1 MSDHVPC
8 DGTIHPKVSVFENGI
23 SMQFRIASGRPP
35 SSQAEHDLV
44 GDLYLALRFP
54 GIDLK
59 PLHRSLPR
67 AVNHT
72 IITALRREGL
82 LDNEAMPPQS
92 AVLTVGDIWDVI
104 VSSPHLVDLIRLQDA
119 PEFTRG
125 AERVVQVTGRVLR
138 GWGGMP
144 ALDADERDPVSPSQ
158 IDQHDATDMDVDAA
172 QMLQFVR
179 EALHR
184 INPDFLEQFANALS
198 HQDAMRMLQTIEAR
212 RRLERRLP
220 PDDPA
225 HRMISDLR
233 QALEGME
240 QDDGRATLAAAAHRA
255 AEDGDQ
261 ITNRLVDQ
269 LMRLLHDVATSMN
282 SDVSDIV
289 HALDEQS
296 LAFLLAMR
304 AADRRGRLFH
314 DIIRKVKDDAPA
326 ADRSNLLH
334 DALELARHAYHAAV
348 RHVVEEV
355 RSREDGNV
363 SFEDD
368 RRQLDAIQRLLALD
382 PAMLEERLQNARD
395 ALNAIHR
402 ETVQRM
408 VRAMREQSP
417 NAPPFDSEPTEDE
430 IAMIQQA
437 LRDGANG
444 DADDASQDLYRT
456 LQALRD
462 DAIRE
467 ACAALRQHGLMSPR
481 RGKDGDVSF
490 EDDRRQLDAIQRLLA
505 LDPAMLEERLQNARD
520 ALNAI
525 HRETV
530 QRMVR
535 AMREQSPN
543 ASPFDSEPTEDE
555 IAMIRQAL
563 RDGANGD
570 ADDASQELYRTLQAL
585 RDDAIW
591 EACAALRQHGLVSSH
606 ADDGDYAISD
616 AEIDALVDAL
626 QAYATTMNH
635 ARQDLNLPEDSWSDH
650 LAQQSAQGLLAQREE
665 VRRLVCDM
673 TSASDVD
680 VDELMRDVNM
690 TAMQFLRNSLRAL
703 SAPLDDQS
711 PMLPMDADDILS
723 AAMQMG
729 GRKKDGGEHI
739 IDDLPPEVQAWLA
752 QAMEIARRALD
763 PSGSHGADAGGGRSG
778 GDARGRRSGADV
790 GDGFSDADAEDA
802 FNRSGGDH
810 RMSMYDMSA
819 AAFATYA
826 DQVDIDLT
834 NLGGV
839 SVNVPSVDSP
849 YADAF
854 VDVLNNVEQFAAVGT
869 DVGIFGDDRDRASD
883 SSFVRETDIAPPEDA
898 LHPSRVM
905 PPSDSIFDDPNTLQ
919 DYLADLLL
927 EVNHAIQEQF
937 APDNYNRVLEGT
949 VDVGALVRDF
959 GIGAGELRAVPIDE
973 IVDLA
978 RHVNAMPGL
987 HDILVV
993 FDRVNS
999 ILTQT
1004 FASESDRTDP
1014 FAAPIVRPTDD
1025 LFSVLHFDPTIVTN
1039 NPFINA
1045 VRARE
1050 LLEGTLSGYVPPPE
1064 QTARGPLV
1072 AAVDDSLSMDGGR
1085 RTVAHAIT
1093 LALAAEAIRS
1103 GRDVTLIKFA
1113 SAHDPM
1119 VIFSSH
1125 DPAHA
1130 NESRIGMLNRLL
1142 SWVQFTIKGGTDFDR
1157 PLGEIARIAESSELR
1172 GCDAVF
1178 ITDGECTISK
1188 PVIDQWRRL
1197 CEERDLGMLALAIG
1211 ADQRGVAVLRTI
1223 STEIYLFPGEQFER
1237 SPDSVASIVARFL
1250 QTRVRGEV
1258 WNPGAEARSAI
1269 RHGRS
1274 A

>member
-417 NAPPFDSEPTEDE
+417 NA
-430 IAMIQQA
+430 
-437 LRDGANG
+437 
-444 DADDASQDLYRT
+444 
-456 LQALRD
+456 
-462 DAIRE
+462 
-467 ACAALRQHGLMSPR
+467 
-481 RGKDGDVSF
+481 
-490 EDDRRQLDAIQRLLA
+490 
-505 LDPAMLEERLQNARD
+505 
-520 ALNAI
+520 
-525 HRETV
+525 
-530 QRMVR
+530 
-535 AMREQSPN
+535 
-543 ASPFDSEPTEDE
+543 SPFDSEPTEDE

-650 LAQQSAQGLLAQREE
+650 LAQQSAQELLAQREE

-869 DVGIFGDDRDRASD
+869 DVGSFGDDRDRASD

-1039 NPFINA
+1039 NSFINA

-1119 VIFSSH
+1119 VTFSSH

-1157 PLGEIARIAESSELR
+1157 PLGEIARVAESSELR

-1211 ADQRGVAVLRTI
+1211 TDQRGVAVLRTI

-1258 WNPGAEARSAI
+1258 WNPSAEARSAI

>member
-467 ACAALRQHGLMSPR
+467 ACAALRQHGL
-481 RGKDGDVSF
+481 
-490 EDDRRQLDAIQRLLA
+490 
-505 LDPAMLEERLQNARD
+505 
-520 ALNAI
+520 
-525 HRETV
+525 
-530 QRMVR
+530 
-535 AMREQSPN
+535 
-543 ASPFDSEPTEDE
+543 
-555 IAMIRQAL
+555 
-563 RDGANGD
+563 
-570 ADDASQELYRTLQAL
+570 
-585 RDDAIW
+585 
-591 EACAALRQHGLVSSH
+591 VSSH

-987 HDILVV
+987 HDILVI

-1211 ADQRGVAVLRTI
+1211 TDQRGVAVLRTI

>member
-1 MSDHVPC
+1 
-8 DGTIHPKVSVFENGI
+8 
-23 SMQFRIASGRPP
+23 
-35 SSQAEHDLV
+35 
-44 GDLYLALRFP
+44 
-54 GIDLK
+54 
-59 PLHRSLPR
+59 
-67 AVNHT
+67 
-72 IITALRREGL
+72 
-82 LDNEAMPPQS
+82 
-92 AVLTVGDIWDVI
+92 
-104 VSSPHLVDLIRLQDA
+104 
-119 PEFTRG
+119 
-125 AERVVQVTGRVLR
+125 
-138 GWGGMP
+138 
-144 ALDADERDPVSPSQ
+144 
-158 IDQHDATDMDVDAA
+158 
-172 QMLQFVR
+172 
-179 EALHR
+179 
-184 INPDFLEQFANALS
+184 
-198 HQDAMRMLQTIEAR
+198 
-212 RRLERRLP
+212 
-220 PDDPA
+220 
-225 HRMISDLR
+225 
-233 QALEGME
+233 
-240 QDDGRATLAAAAHRA
+240 
-255 AEDGDQ
+255 
-261 ITNRLVDQ
+261 
-269 LMRLLHDVATSMN
+269 
-282 SDVSDIV
+282 
-289 HALDEQS
+289 
-296 LAFLLAMR
+296 
-304 AADRRGRLFH
+304 
-314 DIIRKVKDDAPA
+314 
-326 ADRSNLLH
+326 
-334 DALELARHAYHAAV
+334 
-348 RHVVEEV
+348 
-355 RSREDGNV
+355 
-363 SFEDD
+363 
-368 RRQLDAIQRLLALD
+368 
-382 PAMLEERLQNARD
+382 
-395 ALNAIHR
+395 
-402 ETVQRM
+402 
-408 VRAMREQSP
+408 
-417 NAPPFDSEPTEDE
+417 
-430 IAMIQQA
+430 
-437 LRDGANG
+437 
-444 DADDASQDLYRT
+444 
-456 LQALRD
+456 
-462 DAIRE
+462 
-467 ACAALRQHGLMSPR
+467 
-481 RGKDGDVSF
+481 
-490 EDDRRQLDAIQRLLA
+490 
-505 LDPAMLEERLQNARD
+505 
-520 ALNAI
+520 
-525 HRETV
+525 
-530 QRMVR
+530 
-535 AMREQSPN
+535 
-543 ASPFDSEPTEDE
+543 
-555 IAMIRQAL
+555 
-563 RDGANGD
+563 
-570 ADDASQELYRTLQAL
+570 
-585 RDDAIW
+585 
-591 EACAALRQHGLVSSH
+591 
-606 ADDGDYAISD
+606 
-616 AEIDALVDAL
+616 
-626 QAYATTMNH
+626 
-635 ARQDLNLPEDSWSDH
+635 
-650 LAQQSAQGLLAQREE
+650 
-665 VRRLVCDM
+665 
-673 TSASDVD
+673 
-680 VDELMRDVNM
+680 
-690 TAMQFLRNSLRAL
+690 
-703 SAPLDDQS
+703 
-711 PMLPMDADDILS
+711 
-723 AAMQMG
+723 
-729 GRKKDGGEHI
+729 
-739 IDDLPPEVQAWLA
+739 
-752 QAMEIARRALD
+752 
-763 PSGSHGADAGGGRSG
+763 
-778 GDARGRRSGADV
+778 
-790 GDGFSDADAEDA
+790 
-802 FNRSGGDH
+802 
-810 RMSMYDMSA
+810 MSMYDMSA

-826 DQVDIDLT
+826 DQVDIDFT

-869 DVGIFGDDRDRASD
+869 DVGSFGDDRDRASD

-1039 NPFINA
+1039 NSFINA

-1119 VIFSSH
+1119 VTFSSH

-1157 PLGEIARIAESSELR
+1157 PLGEIARVAESSELR

-1211 ADQRGVAVLRTI
+1211 TDQRGVAVLRTI

-1258 WNPGAEARSAI
+1258 WNPSAEARSAI

>member
-417 NAPPFDSEPTEDE
+417 NA
-430 IAMIQQA
+430 
-437 LRDGANG
+437 
-444 DADDASQDLYRT
+444 
-456 LQALRD
+456 
-462 DAIRE
+462 
-467 ACAALRQHGLMSPR
+467 
-481 RGKDGDVSF
+481 
-490 EDDRRQLDAIQRLLA
+490 
-505 LDPAMLEERLQNARD
+505 
-520 ALNAI
+520 
-525 HRETV
+525 
-530 QRMVR
+530 
-535 AMREQSPN
+535 
-543 ASPFDSEPTEDE
+543 SPFDSEPTEDE

-570 ADDASQELYRTLQAL
+570 ADDASQDLYRTLQAL

-650 LAQQSAQGLLAQREE
+650 LAQQSAQELLAQREE

-869 DVGIFGDDRDRASD
+869 DVGSFGDDRDRASD

-1039 NPFINA
+1039 NSFINA

-1119 VIFSSH
+1119 VTFSSH

-1157 PLGEIARIAESSELR
+1157 PLGEIARVAESSELR

-1211 ADQRGVAVLRTI
+1211 TDQRGVAVLRTI

>member
-417 NAPPFDSEPTEDE
+417 NA
-430 IAMIQQA
+430 
-437 LRDGANG
+437 
-444 DADDASQDLYRT
+444 
-456 LQALRD
+456 
-462 DAIRE
+462 
-467 ACAALRQHGLMSPR
+467 
-481 RGKDGDVSF
+481 
-490 EDDRRQLDAIQRLLA
+490 
-505 LDPAMLEERLQNARD
+505 
-520 ALNAI
+520 
-525 HRETV
+525 
-530 QRMVR
+530 
-535 AMREQSPN
+535 
-543 ASPFDSEPTEDE
+543 SPFDSEPTEDE

-650 LAQQSAQGLLAQREE
+650 LAQQSAQELLAQREE

-869 DVGIFGDDRDRASD
+869 DVGSFGDDRDRASD

-1157 PLGEIARIAESSELR
+1157 PLGEIARVAESSELR

-1211 ADQRGVAVLRTI
+1211 TDQRGVAVLRTI

>member
-417 NAPPFDSEPTEDE
+417 NA
-430 IAMIQQA
+430 
-437 LRDGANG
+437 
-444 DADDASQDLYRT
+444 
-456 LQALRD
+456 
-462 DAIRE
+462 
-467 ACAALRQHGLMSPR
+467 
-481 RGKDGDVSF
+481 
-490 EDDRRQLDAIQRLLA
+490 
-505 LDPAMLEERLQNARD
+505 
-520 ALNAI
+520 
-525 HRETV
+525 
-530 QRMVR
+530 
-535 AMREQSPN
+535 
-543 ASPFDSEPTEDE
+543 SPFDSEPTEDE

-650 LAQQSAQGLLAQREE
+650 LAQQSAQELLAQREE

-869 DVGIFGDDRDRASD
+869 DVGSFGDDRDRASD

-1039 NPFINA
+1039 NSFINA

-1157 PLGEIARIAESSELR
+1157 PLGEIARVAESSELR

-1211 ADQRGVAVLRTI
+1211 TDQRGVAVLRTI

-1258 WNPGAEARSAI
+1258 WNPSAEARSAI